1 MRYKAG
7 NIFTGNTLADSLPFI
22 VEVIGLAG
30 AGKSTLSQAL
40 CQQDSKMFPG
50 EYLYVWNVRHMPYMI
65 RHALLSL
72 PTFLRQP
79 RNGRWF
85 TGREI
90 TKMLYLRGWH
100 RTLKQHSCN
109 NEAVIISDQGPIYEM
124 ATLHAF
130 GPGRLH
136 SASYRMWWEKMF
148 NQWAQTIDLVI
159 WLDAPEEVLIE
170 RIRSRDQ
177 WHPVKESS
185 TQEMRDYLF
194 RYGSAYEHIISE
206 LSAIREIQVLRFN
219 TGCQALEDITSLV
232 RQKLNKQL

>member
-1 MRYKAG
+1 MNNG
-7 NIFTGNTLADSLPFI
+7 LTNNSI
-22 VEVIGLAG
+22 VEELPLVVEIIGLAG
-30 AGKSTLSQAL
+30 AGKSTLSRAL
-40 CQQDSKMFPG
+40 CQQDSEMSPD
-50 EYLYVWNVRHMPYMI
+50 EHLYVWNVRHMPYMI

-85 TGREI
+85 TRREI
-90 TKMLYLRGWH
+90 AKMLYLRGWH
-100 RTLKQHSCN
+100 RILKQHRFN

-136 SASYRMWWEKMF
+136 SVSYKMWWERMF
-148 NQWAQTIDLVI
+148 KQWAQTIDLVI
-159 WLDAPEEVLIE
+159 WLDAPEEILIE

-185 TQEMRDYLF
+185 TQEMRDYLL
-194 RYGSAYEHIISE
+194 RYGSAYEHVMSE

-232 RQKLNKQL
+232 RQNLN